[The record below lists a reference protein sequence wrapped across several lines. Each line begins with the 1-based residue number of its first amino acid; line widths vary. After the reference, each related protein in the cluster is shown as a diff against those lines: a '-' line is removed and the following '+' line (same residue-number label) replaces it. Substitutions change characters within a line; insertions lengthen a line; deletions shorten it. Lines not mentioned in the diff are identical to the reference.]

1 MVLALPLFVGCSLV
15 SVPNPDTRQP
25 IRTHML
31 SWGVWGVPAVAKT
44 CRTSPQ
50 SEADHVLPHRSWPCI
65 VGPSAEPS
73 CIGSQECVD
82 NDLCLLIAWWFG
94 TAVMS
99 FPLALVFLVVAKWP
113 AFLLWDYKLKLW
125 LVLPLVLILA
135 LGWPEISISGQA
147 VRSHGS
153 SHL

>member
-1 MVLALPLFVGCSLV
+1 MRGAESCYLLGFSCLLGLRRWRGARDTIGFCGMCLLLLIPGGICHSEAGHALPQG
-15 SVPNPDTRQP
+15 N
-25 IRTHML
+25 
-31 SWGVWGVPAVAKT
+31 
-44 CRTSPQ
+44 
-50 SEADHVLPHRSWPCI
+50 WPRV
-65 VGPSAEPS
+65 VGPLAEHI

-125 LVLPLVLILA
+125 LVLPLVLFF
-135 LGWPEISISGQA
+135 G
-147 VRSHGS
+147 VR
-153 SHL
+153 

>member
-1 MVLALPLFVGCSLV
+1 MCLLLLIPGGNCHSEAGHALPQG
-15 SVPNPDTRQP
+15 N
-25 IRTHML
+25 
-31 SWGVWGVPAVAKT
+31 
-44 CRTSPQ
+44 
-50 SEADHVLPHRSWPCI
+50 WPRV
-65 VGPSAEPS
+65 VGPLAEHI

-125 LVLPLVLILA
+125 LVLPLVLFF
-135 LGWPEISISGQA
+135 G
-147 VRSHGS
+147 VR
-153 SHL
+153 